1 MKATKE
7 SRIIE
12 HGSVVNVKIPVTLD
26 KDSAKN
32 VITIFPDEMQQDDS
46 NQMDT
51 ENAEE
56 NEELGARILNVKEE
70 MCDVGAVE
78 VQKIK
83 SK

>member
-1 MKATKE
+1 M
-7 SRIIE
+7 
-12 HGSVVNVKIPVTLD
+12 NVKIPVTLD

>member
-56 NEELGARILNVKEE
+56 TEELGARILNVKEE

>member
-1 MKATKE
+1 M
-7 SRIIE
+7 
-12 HGSVVNVKIPVTLD
+12 NVKIPVTLD

-56 NEELGARILNVKEE
+56 TEELGARILNVKEE